1 MDVASS
7 FKETPDT
14 LHEAFKFFGTRPFPN
29 RFVLIRTNELAIF
42 QVLSGLGVNNYAS
55 VGMCDVGAGGV

>member
-7 FKETPDT
+7 FEAIPDT
-14 LHEAFKFFGTRPFPN
+14 FHEAFKFVGTRPFPN
-29 RFVLIRTNELAIF
+29 GFVLIRTNELAIC